1 MRIMFDFQPTL
12 KGTLVELSPLR
23 AQDEQALFLVAS
35 DPLIWGQRK
44 RPLQAGGVQSILS

>member
-23 AQDEQALFLVAS
+23 AQDEQAL
-35 DPLIWGQRK
+35 
-44 RPLQAGGVQSILS
+44 LQLLPTL